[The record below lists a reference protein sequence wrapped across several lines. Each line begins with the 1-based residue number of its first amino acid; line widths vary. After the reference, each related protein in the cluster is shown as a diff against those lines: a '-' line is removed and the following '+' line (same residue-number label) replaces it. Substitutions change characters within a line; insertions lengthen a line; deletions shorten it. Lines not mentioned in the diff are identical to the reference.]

1 LNSFDYYI
9 ELPSLNGTLFTQNKN
24 YYLLQYNKNLV
35 YKLVNKKVI
44 EAIKAPDDH
53 LAQFTFEKD
62 NKIYYCSYPDTT
74 IKSIDISIKDFSL
87 EPYSIY
93 EPASSIKKYLDS
105 IIYITIISILLFFI
119 FKLYKN
125 RYKIIKNKV
134 ENLEEVSRNLEK
146 DDFSNFE
153 KELIS
158 VLIEKSNKG
167 LHLSIDEMNFVLGLK
182 NKPIQIQKTVRN
194 ETINRINYKF
204 NTLFD
209 VETSFIIRIKS
220 ENDKRSF
227 NYSIENENMTRYLKQ
242 KKNVNK

>member
-1 LNSFDYYI
+1 
-9 ELPSLNGTLFTQNKN
+9 
-24 YYLLQYNKNLV
+24 
-35 YKLVNKKVI
+35 
-44 EAIKAPDDH
+44 
-53 LAQFTFEKD
+53 
-62 NKIYYCSYPDTT
+62 
-74 IKSIDISIKDFSL
+74 
-87 EPYSIY
+87 
-93 EPASSIKKYLDS
+93 
-105 IIYITIISILLFFI
+105 
-119 FKLYKN
+119 LYKN
-125 RYKIIKNKV
+125 KYKIIKNKV
-134 ENLEEVSRNLEK
+134 ENFEEVSRNLEK

>member
-1 LNSFDYYI
+1 M
-9 ELPSLNGTLFTQNKN
+9 
-24 YYLLQYNKNLV
+24 
-35 YKLVNKKVI
+35 
-44 EAIKAPDDH
+44 
-53 LAQFTFEKD
+53 
-62 NKIYYCSYPDTT
+62 
-74 IKSIDISIKDFSL
+74 
-87 EPYSIY
+87 
-93 EPASSIKKYLDS
+93 
-105 IIYITIISILLFFI
+105 
-119 FKLYKN
+119 YKN
-125 RYKIIKNKV
+125 KYKIIKNKV
-134 ENLEEVSRNLEK
+134 ENFEEVSRNLEN